1 MLPYVTIPA
10 IRLGPLT
17 ITPFTLLAGLGVVAG
32 GSFAARRGRES
43 GLPESDMR
51 VAIIWALVA
60 GFIGAHLFAILLYAP
75 SLLQRDGPLI
85 LLKTWRG
92 MSSFGGFWGAFLVL
106 WIYFWR
112 LKKPWLRCADVLA
125 QGLVVGWMFGRL
137 GCALA
142 HDHVGIQS
150 SFFLAVRYP
159 EGPRHDLGL
168 YEFLLT
174 LFVFFPVIQLLRRKP
189 TQPGAYVV
197 ALSLM
202 YAPCRFLLDF
212 LRISNVPGADLRYWG
227 LTPAQFSSMA
237 FFGLGLWF
245 LRGLWNIQ
253 APAGDPHLP
262 ARASAFSR
270 T

>member
-1 MLPYVTIPA
+1 L
-10 IRLGPLT
+10 
-17 ITPFTLLAGLGVVAG
+17 
-32 GSFAARRGRES
+32 RG
-43 GLPESDMR
+43 
-51 VAIIWALVA
+51 AIIWALVA

-75 SLLQRDGPLI
+75 NLLQRGGPLI

-92 MSSFGGFWGAFLVL
+92 MSSFGGLWGALL
-106 WIYFWR
+106 ALLIYFWR
-112 LKKPWLRCADVLA
+112 LKKTWLRYADVLA
-125 QGLVVGWMFGRL
+125 QGLVVGWIFGRL
-137 GCALA
+137 GCAIA

-159 EGPRHDLGL
+159 GGPRHDLGL

-174 LFVFFPVIQLLRRKP
+174 LFVFFPVIQLLRRKA
-189 TQPGAYVV
+189 TQLGAYVV

-237 FFGLGLWF
+237 LFGLGLWF
-245 LRGLWNIQ
+245 LRRLWNLQ
-253 APAGDPHLP
+253 APGEFPRLRPKALS
-262 ARASAFSR
+262 RA
-270 T
+270 